1 MLKDKTSI
9 SGFASVLTPVC
20 IHRRAGNIS
29 KRNWQE
35 HNTEL
40 VLWKKRSRSKLCI
53 PALLLNVL
61 SHKVYLS

>member
-40 VLWKKRSRSKLCI
+40 VMEEKK
-53 PALLLNVL
+53 
-61 SHKVYLS
+61 